1 MVGTLDLHQYYSGCG
16 VNLWL
21 VCLWVGDASYGRLET
36 IPFPEDGVTWL
47 YVVPPLLLI
56 ILTKYGIPVSTTF
69 LVLTIF
75 SPSSLGSMLTKSM
88 MGYAVAF
95 FVAIIIYRLVMK
107 NSRSI
112 LVKPA
117 ISNIL
122 RCGWPC
128 NGYLRHFCGASG

>member
-21 VCLWVGDASYGRLET
+21 VCFWSRDASYGRLET

-95 FVAIIIYRLVMK
+95 FVAIVIYRLVMK

-112 LVKPA
+112 SVKPV
-117 ISNIL
+117 ISNTPQ
-122 RCGWPC
+122 CGWPC